1 MPDACIGV
9 DVITGF
15 PGETEDE
22 FQITYDF
29 LLNLP
34 ISYLH
39 VFTYSERPNTTA
51 LRIDEVVPLKT
62 RQERSKKLRI
72 LSNKKKRAFYERFQ
86 GQTRTVLF
94 ESENQDGY
102 MTGFSDNYVKVRV
115 PFNKEWINQMIEVR
129 LEDITF
135 DFEMNGIIA
144 QPQTV

>member
-1 MPDACIGV
+1 M
-9 DVITGF
+9 TSS
-15 PGETEDE
+15 EEE
-22 FQITYDF
+22 FNKTVDF
-29 LLNLP
+29 LKSLP

-51 LRIDEVVPLKT
+51 LRINEIVPFKT

-72 LSNKKKRAFYERFQ
+72 LSNKKKRAFYERFK
-86 GQTRTVLF
+86 GQSRTVLF

-115 PFNKEWINQMIEVR
+115 PFNKEWINQLMDVR

-135 DFEMNGIIA
+135 DFEMNGIIT